1 MKQVI
6 FAIAIILICAS
17 SLNAET
23 PTLGVSV
30 GSYIKIRDHGG
41 VSVTLIENF
50 IYGVAEGFSWATI
63 NSEANEGKRLFC
75 PPEYKAVSQND
86 YLYIFNRYI
95 DENKSW
101 IADETSIQ
109 PIIIKSL
116 IAAFPCNG

>member
-1 MKQVI
+1 MSFQNQI
-6 FAIAIILICAS
+6 TTLL
-17 SLNAET
+17 SLNYKK
-23 PTLGVSV
+23 PFNFSHTLSFLKTRAIKGVEV
-30 GSYIKIRDHGG
+30 ITDQSYSRTFR
-41 VSVTLIENF
+41 SE
-50 IYGVAEGFSWATI
+50 YAEGFSWATI